1 MAISNNSTKAFTDA
15 IKRLASQEVKQIDSQ
30 TKLLKSQGLTE
41 MKKDVRRRYDIYIE
55 RELSKIKSDF
65 NRQLSVCFEQSKK
78 ELADLRSELTDK
90 VFGNVLKEIESFAK
104 TEDYFNLL
112 LSSIRALKEQL
123 GGGEIKYFLS
133 ERDTALKEKL
143 EKAIGE
149 KLDISADNDIT
160 VGGVKALDT
169 ATSTIADDT
178 LDIRLAA
185 EKEWFL
191 ENSGLKV

>member
-1 MAISNNSTKAFTDA
+1 MAISTNSTKAFTDA

-112 LSSIRALKEQL
+112 LNSIRALKEQL
-123 GGGEIKYFLS
+123 GGGEIKYFLC

>member
-1 MAISNNSTKAFTDA
+1 
-15 IKRLASQEVKQIDSQ
+15 
-30 TKLLKSQGLTE
+30 

-112 LSSIRALKEQL
+112 LNSIRALKEQL
-123 GGGEIKYFLS
+123 GGGEIKYFLC
-133 ERDTALKEKL
+133 ERDTVLKEKL